1 MTTLEMTHVSKLM
14 SNSLI
19 NPPTLLL
26 EQFGS
31 VNSEALTRELAEI
44 ARVLLAA
51 LNLLE
56 NRRFVLLR
64 CTLQPLHPMGFA
76 ADEAQLHA
84 SNDAVVK

>member
-31 VNSEALTRELAEI
+31 VNSGALTRELAKI
-44 ARVLLAA
+44 ARVLAA

-64 CTLQPLHPMGFA
+64 CTLQPHHPMGLA